1 MKNWKRTGKMVHHH
15 LKNRCMGGTSEPSN
29 LLLLD
34 SERERAW
41 HFLFLNKSF
50 EEVAEIL
57 LRTVKIKQSKK

>member
-1 MKNWKRTGKMVHHH
+1 
-15 LKNRCMGGTSEPSN
+15 MGGTSEPSN